1 MTYEQIAIDGPAVSG
16 KSSAAKHL
24 ARRLDYLY
32 LDSGAVYRCITL
44 ASLHGFKLSQD
55 DLFMALDDLKIKL
68 VQNENDLGC
77 RVLMKGEDVSE
88 EIRTQNV
95 TDHILP
101 ISGDP
106 LVRKWVTG
114 FLHDAAKEDNVVMD
128 GRDIG
133 SVVFP
138 DAEFKFYITASLEA
152 RAKRRLQDLGDH
164 EKHISEIELVEML
177 RHRDEGDRSR
187 KVGPLIQVE
196 DAVLIDNS
204 EMDLVETV
212 NKMIEIIDLKKD
224 KVLKKGESSGDC

>member
-1 MTYEQIAIDGPAVSG
+1 MTFDQIAIDGPAVSG

-44 ASLHGFKLSQD
+44 ASLNGFKLNQD
-55 DLFMALDDLKIKL
+55 DLFTALDNLQIKL
-68 VQNENDLGC
+68 VQSESGLGC
-77 RVLMKGEDVSE
+77 CVLMRGEDVSE

-101 ISGDP
+101 ISGNP
-106 LVRKWVTG
+106 VIREWVTG
-114 FLHDAAKEDNVVMD
+114 FLHEAAKEDSVVMD

-138 DAEFKFYITASLEA
+138 DASHKFFITASLEA
-152 RAKRRLQDLGDH
+152 RAKRRLQDLGEH
-164 EKHISEIELVEML
+164 EKHLSEVDIIETL

-187 KVGPLIQVE
+187 KIGPLIQVE

-212 NKMIEIIDLKKD
+212 NKMIDIIDP
-224 KVLKKGESSGDC
+224 KGDIHGDS

>member
-24 ARRLDYLY
+24 ARRLNYLY

-44 ASLHGFKLSQD
+44 ATLQGFKLSQD
-55 DLFMALDDLKIKL
+55 DLFSALDGLEIKL
-68 VQNENDLGC
+68 VQNEDGLGC
-77 RVLMKGEDVSE
+77 RVLMKGVDVSE

-101 ISGDP
+101 ISGNP
-106 LVRKWVTG
+106 LVREWVTG
-114 FLHDAAKEDNVVMD
+114 FLHDAAKEDHVVMD

-138 DAEFKFYITASLEA
+138 DAEHKFFITASVDA
-152 RAKRRLQDLGDH
+152 RAKRRLQDLGEH
-164 EKHISEIELVEML
+164 EKHLTEEDIIKTLV
-177 RHRDEGDRSR
+177 HRDEGDRSR

-204 EMDLVETV
+204 ELDLVETV
-212 NKMIEIIDLKKD
+212 NKMLEVIN
-224 KVLKKGESSGDC
+224 LKKGGV